1 MRQSAKSTLLFNI
14 YGIIIIMK
22 EKRAYLPRII
32 DLEIKDKLNF
42 FGAISIDGCKWC
54 GKSTTAEQ
62 FSKSVIKL
70 QDPSNQALIEGA
82 QGQPNIILEGEKP
95 RLIDEWQDFP
105 LIWDAIRTDIDN
117 SHLSGQYIL
126 TGSST
131 PRKEKPR
138 HSGAG
143 RIATIKMRPMSLFES
158 GDSDGTVSLKALF
171 DGAKDISGTASLN
184 IEDIAYLCARGGW
197 PESVIKRPTNPTIV
211 AREYIEAIVEREE
224 SFNDLEYYSAG
235 RMRALFRS
243 LARGV
248 SEPARISTL
257 VSDVAQNTGS
267 SLSDV
272 TIANYL
278 TILEKI
284 HIIDDVEAWTPRL
297 RSKTDIRTTKKRNL
311 VDPSLAVASLYA
323 SENDLVKDFNSFGL
337 IFESLAMRDL
347 RVYIE
352 SMEGDLFY
360 SRDKNGLECD
370 AILHTI
376 DGKWAGIEIKL
387 GDGIEVLNSA
397 ANQLLKFANVV
408 DDTKMQKPSFLAIL
422 SGTAKIAY
430 RRPDGVFVIPIGC
443 LKP

>member
-1 MRQSAKSTLLFNI
+1 
-14 YGIIIIMK
+14 MK
-22 EKRAYLPRII
+22 RNNPKYLPRII
-32 DLEIKDKLNF
+32 DQEIKNKLDF

-62 FSKSVIKL
+62 FAKSLVKL
-70 QDPSNQALIEGA
+70 QDPGNRPLIEGA
-82 QGQPNIILEGEKP
+82 QGQPSIILKGEKP

-105 LIWDAIRTDIDN
+105 AIWDAVRTDIDG

-131 PRKEKPR
+131 PRREKPR

-143 RIATIKMRPMSLFES
+143 RIATVKMRPMTLFES
-158 GDSDGTVSLKALF
+158 GDSDGSVSLKDLF
-171 DGAKDISGTASLN
+171 DGASKISGTAKIDIN
-184 IEDIAYLCARGGW
+184 KIAYLCSRGGW
-197 PESVIKRPTNPTIV
+197 PESVTKSPSNPTMV

-224 SFNDLEYYSAG
+224 SFNELEYYSAG

-243 LARGV
+243 LARGI
-248 SEPARISTL
+248 SEPARISTI
-257 VSDVAQNTGS
+257 VSDVAKNTGA

-272 TIANYL
+272 TVTNYL
-278 TILEKI
+278 AILEKI
-284 HIIDDVEAWTPRL
+284 HIIDDIEAWTPKL

-311 VDPSLAVASLYA
+311 VDPSLATASLYA
-323 SENDLVKDFNSFGL
+323 TEEDLVKDFNSFGL

-352 SMEGDLFY
+352 ALEGQLFY
-360 SRDKNGLECD
+360 YRDKTGLECD
-370 AILHTI
+370 AVLHTV
-376 DGKWAGIEIKL
+376 DGKWCGIEVKL
-387 GDGIEVLNSA
+387 GDGVEVINA
-397 ANQLLKFANVV
+397 AAKQLLKFANLV
-408 DDTKMQKPSFLAIL
+408 DSGEMREPAFLAIL

-443 LKP
+443 LGP